1 MALAKLRGL
10 AGYVILRDFPAHSRC
25 MHIQAPNLLLLSR
38 MRVGH
43 AARRHVCT
51 HFFNLFKS
59 TRLSL
64 LPVSKNVRL
73 SSSVAKT
80 QPSSAP
86 DTTPSP
92 SAQLPLDQ
100 PPPEE
105 LENAGKPSFSVLVG
119 VIDPVYF
126 LCLHRAVDGGRDKS
140 VLRRTC
146 ETGKDDGT

>member
-38 MRVGH
+38 MRVWH

-51 HFFNLFKS
+51 LLFKS

-105 LENAGKPSFSVLVG
+105 LENAGKPPFSVLVG

-126 LCLHRAVDGGRDKS
+126 IVFSLLA
-140 VLRRTC
+140 
-146 ETGKDDGT
+146 